1 MGEINMDNG
10 PFRVPQPADRRVVS
24 SRPEPI
30 SRQPEATPPTPVE
43 QSATPTSRPV
53 QRATQAPKAKKDRRS
68 KPFIFFIVAL
78 ILVVAIGLVVYVTQ
92 STSKNT
98 ATAIDA
104 SKYQAVFFTNGQ
116 VYFGK
121 LKPFNDESMKLTD
134 IYYLQTKTASE
145 TDSANPQKTAVSQ
158 NDVQIIKLGNEIHGP
173 EDEMIISK
181 YQMLFYENLKPDS
194 KVAESIATFKKSQ

>member
-1 MGEINMDNG
+1 MDNG

-24 SRPEPI
+24 SRPEPTQRQAEAV
-30 SRQPEATPPTPVE
+30 SPAQPEPQPIAPARPTHRSASTPKV
-43 QSATPTSRPV
+43 S
-53 QRATQAPKAKKDRRS
+53 KDRKS
-68 KPFIFFIVAL
+68 KPFILLIVAL
-78 ILVVAIGLVVYVTQ
+78 ILIVAIGLVMYVTQ
-92 STSKNT
+92 ANSKNT
-98 ATAIDA
+98 ATAIDG

-116 VYFGK
+116 VYFGR

-134 IYYLQTKTASE
+134 IYYLQTKTATD
-145 TDSANPQKTAVSQ
+145 TDSANPQKTAVNQ

>member
-1 MGEINMDNG
+1 MDNG

-24 SRPEPI
+24 SRPEPT
-30 SRQPEATPPTPVE
+30 SRQAEPAQPAQVARPSSPAPSARPTHR
-43 QSATPTSRPV
+43 ATPTSKL
-53 QRATQAPKAKKDRRS
+53 TKDRKS
-68 KPFIFFIVAL
+68 KPFILLIVAL
-78 ILVVAIGLVVYVTQ
+78 ILIVAVGLVVYVTQ
-92 STSKNT
+92 SNSKDT
-98 ATAIDA
+98 TTAIDT

-121 LKPFNDESMKLTD
+121 LQPFNDESMKLTD
-134 IYYLQTKTASE
+134 IYYLQTKTTTD
-145 TDSANPQKTAVSQ
+145 TDSANPQKTSVNQS
-158 NDVQIIKLGNEIHGP
+158 DVQIIKLGNEIHGP